1 MIILLIILHIVT
13 AQNVFYAVEDV
24 NSKKFTIFSKIS
36 QCRIFVSM
44 DNKVIYKSEDKK
56 WKIGRITNDG
66 VSKNSSETCS
76 RLIKMLHIENEY
88 KLNGHGNRLRDI
100 SYWRNLKDKD
110 GPNVKIRTRKIF
122 RNQIKW
128 SLKLIE
134 GFRNS
139 SSTWGDCQNLVLDF
153 YKTKSTKIIVSF
165 EEKAKECFHSDDFS
179 VKLKL
184 NNNAYVRILESS
196 PDKNENLKNQTTN
209 AVEGG
214 KTEEAGGQT
223 TTTSSDITD
232 KTDNIPDDRLNLPR
246 PDTDSAS
253 VNVTL
258 YTSIGLGG
266 LAIIM
271 LGLIIL
277 FVIKLRKQNVP
288 VTFTYE
294 YYLGKI
300 YNLYLRILPVYTS

>member
-134 GFRNS
+134 GIRNS
-139 SSTWGDCQNLVLDF
+139 SSTWEDCQNLVLDF

-165 EEKAKECFHSDDFS
+165 EEKAKECFHSDDFR
-179 VKLKL
+179 VKLKH
-184 NNNAYVRILESS
+184 NNNACIRILESN
-196 PDKNENLKNQTTN
+196 PYENLITKTSDD
-209 AVEGG
+209 VE
-214 KTEEAGGQT
+214 EIVGGQT
-223 TTTSSDITD
+223 NPSSDITD
-232 KTDNIPDDRLNLPR
+232 KTIDITDDTLN
-246 PDTDSAS
+246 SAS
-253 VNVTL
+253 ANMTL

-277 FVIKLRKQNVP
+277 FVIKLRKQNSAP
-288 VTFTYE
+288 VITYT
-294 YYLGKI
+294 
-300 YNLYLRILPVYTS
+300 YNYQSESSDCAEAR

>member
-1 MIILLIILHIVT
+1 MNTVMIILLIILHIVT

-134 GFRNS
+134 GIRNS
-139 SSTWGDCQNLVLDF
+139 SSTWEDCQNLVLDF

-179 VKLKL
+179 VKLKH
-184 NNNAYVRILESS
+184 NNNAYIRILESN
-196 PDKNENLKNQTTN
+196 PYENLITKTSDD
-209 AVEGG
+209 VE
-214 KTEEAGGQT
+214 EIVGGQT
-223 TTTSSDITD
+223 TPSSDID
-232 KTDNIPDDRLNLPR
+232 IADDTL
-246 PDTDSAS
+246 TSAS
-253 VNVTL
+253 VNMTL

-271 LGLIIL
+271 LGLIVL
-277 FVIKLRKQNVP
+277 FVVKLRKQNVP
-288 VTFTYE
+288 VIFTYE
-294 YYLGKI
+294 YYLGMI
-300 YNLYLRILPVYTS
+300 DNL

>member
-1 MIILLIILHIVT
+1 MIILLIIIHIVT

-134 GFRNS
+134 GIRNS
-139 SSTWGDCQNLVLDF
+139 SSTWEDCQNLVLDF

-179 VKLKL
+179 VKLKH
-184 NNNAYVRILESS
+184 NNNAYIRILESN
-196 PDKNENLKNQTTN
+196 PYENLITKTSVD
-209 AVEGG
+209 VE
-214 KTEEAGGQT
+214 EIVGGQT
-223 TTTSSDITD
+223 TPSSDIDITD
-232 KTDNIPDDRLNLPR
+232 DTLN
-246 PDTDSAS
+246 SAS
-253 VNVTL
+253 VNMTL

-271 LGLIIL
+271 LGLIFL
-277 FVIKLRKQNVP
+277 FMVKIRKQNVP

>member
-179 VKLKL
+179 VKLKH
-184 NNNAYVRILESS
+184 NNNAYIRILESN
-196 PDKNENLKNQTTN
+196 PYENLITKTSDD
-209 AVEGG
+209 VE
-214 KTEEAGGQT
+214 EIVGGQT
-223 TTTSSDITD
+223 NPSSDIDITD
-232 KTDNIPDDRLNLPR
+232 DTLN
-246 PDTDSAS
+246 SAS
-253 VNVTL
+253 VHMTL

>member
-122 RNQIKW
+122 RNQIRW

-139 SSTWGDCQNLVLDF
+139 SSTWEDCQNLVLDF

-179 VKLKL
+179 VKLKH
-184 NNNAYVRILESS
+184 NNNAYIRILESN
-196 PDKNENLKNQTTN
+196 PYENLITKTSDD
-209 AVEGG
+209 VE
-214 KTEEAGGQT
+214 EIVGGQT
-223 TTTSSDITD
+223 TPSSDIDITD
-232 KTDNIPDDRLNLPR
+232 DTLN
-246 PDTDSAS
+246 SAS
-253 VNVTL
+253 VNMTL

-277 FVIKLRKQNVP
+277 IVVKLRKQNVP

-300 YNLYLRILPVYTS
+300 DNLYLRILPVYTS